1 MLHGWVTGIG
11 PKQRHIWHEDKVHVL
26 IMEVQSS
33 LYSYNV
39 AGASLLDVCPV
50 GRSIE
55 TTFESVAIYFV
66 ENISTYALKLH
77 KSDIWEI
84 ENMYRVSIEFITEP
98 LLALSLVSWCV

>member
-50 GRSIE
+50 GRTIE

-66 ENISTYALKLH
+66 ENISTLNSRRTLNTL
-77 KSDIWEI
+77 W
-84 ENMYRVSIEFITEP
+84 RFR
-98 LLALSLVSWCV
+98 